1 MRRDVIS
8 REDGAVGSGAP
19 RYFLSECLCNLLRLF
34 TAMFKINRSHG
45 AHSMKRSGLTHMRP
59 HIISSYH
66 RKITHQQQIIP
77 NRTANGAAPSRSDTQ
92 ETILKNKARAMYVA
106 HALLLSHHIAWSA

>member
-8 REDGAVGSGAP
+8 REDGRQGP
-19 RYFLSECLCNLLRLF
+19 RYFLSESVVCNLLRLF

-77 NRTANGAAPSRSDTQ
+77 IRTAPHPHGATH
-92 ETILKNKARAMYVA
+92 K
-106 HALLLSHHIAWSA
+106 